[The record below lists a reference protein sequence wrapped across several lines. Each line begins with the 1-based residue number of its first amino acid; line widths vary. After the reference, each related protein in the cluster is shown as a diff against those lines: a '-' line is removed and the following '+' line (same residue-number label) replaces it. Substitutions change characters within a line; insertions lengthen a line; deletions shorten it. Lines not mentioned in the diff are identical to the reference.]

1 MARSQSG
8 ARLANPVT
16 VARIYGKA
24 LEKLVRYSE
33 ALLVI
38 VSRSNSQ
45 SLSEWGRVSNN
56 SSVYCDYL
64 L

>member
-1 MARSQSG
+1 
-8 ARLANPVT
+8 VT

-33 ALLVI
+33 APLVI

-45 SLSEWGRVSNN
+45 SLSEWGWVSNN

>member
-1 MARSQSG
+1 VTGASARPQSG
-8 ARLANPVT
+8 DYRENL
-16 VARIYGKA
+16 RKG

-33 ALLVI
+33 APLVI

-45 SLSEWGRVSNN
+45 SLSEWGWVSNN
-56 SSVYCDYL
+56 SSVYCGYL